1 MINYIL
7 NNMASKVRVLASD
20 IKDTKKKT
28 LIVNIVKHAMS
39 IASTTFK
46 DDVGQRSKQF
56 KKQVIK

>member
-1 MINYIL
+1 
-7 NNMASKVRVLASD
+7 MASKVKVLASD

-46 DDVGQRSKQF
+46 DEVGQRSKQF